1 MTPPRTVP
9 TPASPEATTVRWV
22 EILAVVASVMLCDL
36 TIYRGQ
42 GYMGLAGLC
51 LGLPLLLLFGSPIRR
66 CNVSLGVMCWLLT
79 GVIARLAWCGSPGA
93 VVVGVACLIGYAMS
107 LAGLPPYVTRA
118 LLFASQ
124 LIAAGHRGLNLYASR
139 LAVKS
144 SWIPGRGRFLSVGFP
159 LVALVVF
166 GTLFILANPDLV
178 KSIGVQFEQ
187 LVNMLTGWFE
197 NFSILEIPF
206 CVAAGW
212 LVIGLLRP
220 DRREPEEWVVMEE
233 ADPPGPAPLFE
244 AFRNTLV
251 MVVGLF
257 AVYLVFEFRTL
268 WFREFPKGFHYSGY
282 AHQGAAWLTVAL
294 ALATV
299 LLSMIFQGRILRDE
313 RLGRLRVLAWIWSVE
328 NFVLALAVFHRL
340 SIYVGFN
347 GMTRMRTIGWLG
359 ITSVGIGFLFVVIKI
374 SSQKDFRWLL
384 RRQLWTVSFAAYLY
398 FILPVDRW
406 ITQYNVQRVLVGD
419 LAPVVQISEHPLSAE
434 GYLELA
440 PLLKCQDITIRNG
453 ITAMLALRLGEAEK
467 YEVWRRDAGW
477 TGGQIAEAQLL
488 KQWMAIPD
496 ILASQ
501 GMIESSRD
509 SDMSAFRKYAYQ
521 WY

>member
-1 MTPPRTVP
+1 MPEPRT
-9 TPASPEATTVRWV
+9 TPNPAASEAATVRWV
-22 EILAVVASVMLCDL
+22 EILAVGASVMLCDL
-36 TIYRGQ
+36 TLYRGQ
-42 GYMGLAGLC
+42 GFMGLASLC

-66 CNVSLGVMCWLLT
+66 CQASLGVMSLLLA
-79 GVIARLAWCGSPGA
+79 GVVARLAWCGSSWA
-93 VVVGVACLIGYAMS
+93 VVVGTACLIGYAMS

-118 LLFASQ
+118 LAFASQ
-124 LIAAGHRGLNLYASR
+124 LIAAGHRGLYLYASR
-139 LAVKS
+139 LAAQS
-144 SWIPGRGRFLSVGFP
+144 SWIPGRGLFLSVGFP

-178 KSIGVQFEQ
+178 KSVGTQFEW
-187 LVNMLTGWFE
+187 LAHVITAWLE
-197 NFSILEIPF
+197 NFSVLEIPF

-220 DRREPEEWVVMEE
+220 DLREPEEWVVLEDAE
-233 ADPPGPAPLFE
+233 PPGPAPLFE

-268 WFREFPKGFHYSGY
+268 WFREFPQGFHYSGY

-313 RLGRLRVLAWIWSVE
+313 RLGRLRMLAWVWSVE
-328 NFVLALAVFHRL
+328 NFILALAVFHRL

-374 SSQKDFRWLL
+374 SCHKDFRWLL

-406 ITQYNVQRVLVGD
+406 ITQYNVQRILAGD

-434 GYLELA
+434 GYLLLA
-440 PLLKCQDITIRNG
+440 PLRTCQDATIRDG
-453 ITAMLALRLGEAEK
+453 IAAMLANRHDLAVRE
-467 YEVWRRDAGW
+467 EVVRRHGGW
-477 TGGQIAEAQLL
+477 TARQLAEERLLDQLNAAQ
-488 KQWMAIPD
+488 
-496 ILASQ
+496 ASPNSTP
-501 GMIESSRD
+501 EKRLVD
-509 SDMSAFRKYAYQ
+509 LTAFQKYAYQ

>member
-1 MTPPRTVP
+1 MTKPDAAPPSQ
-9 TPASPEATTVRWV
+9 PASPPIVQGIE
-22 EILAVVASVMLCDL
+22 LLVVAVSVVLCDL
-36 TIYRGQ
+36 TIFRGE
-42 GYMGLAGLC
+42 GYFGFAALFLVLPVLLAA
-51 LGLPLLLLFGSPIRR
+51 GSPIRR
-66 CNVSLGVMCWLLT
+66 VNLSLAVMGLLLLGV
-79 GVIARLAWCGSPGA
+79 VARLAWCGSPWA
-93 VVVGVACLIGYAMS
+93 VVAGFACLIGFAMS
-107 LAGLPPYVTRA
+107 LAGLPPYVTQG
-118 LLFASQ
+118 LSFASQ
-124 LIAAGHRGLNLYASR
+124 LIAAGHRGLNLYAARFVSQN
-139 LAVKS
+139 
-144 SWIPGRGRFLSVGFP
+144 SWIPGRGLFLSVGFP
-159 LVALVVF
+159 VVALLVF

-178 KSIGVQFEQ
+178 KSVGVQFEQ
-187 LVNMLTGWFE
+187 LVNVMTSWFE
-197 NFSILEIPF
+197 HFSFWEIPF

-220 DRREPEEWVVMEE
+220 DCREPEEWVVMEE
-233 ADPPGPAPLFE
+233 TEPTGPAPLFE

-257 AVYLVFEFRTL
+257 AIYLVFEFRTL

-313 RLGRLRVLAWIWSVE
+313 RLGRLRVLAWVWSVE

-347 GMTRMRTIGWLG
+347 GMTRMRTVGWLG
-359 ITSVGIGFLFVVIKI
+359 ITSVVVGFLFVVIKI
-374 SSQKDFRWLL
+374 SSHKDFRWLL

-398 FILPVDRW
+398 FILPIDRW
-406 ITQYNVQRVLVGD
+406 ITQYNVQRVLAGD

-440 PLLKCQDITIRNG
+440 PLLQCQDAAIRDG
-453 ITAMLALRLGEAEK
+453 IAAMLANRHDLAVREEVVRLAGGWTARQLAEEQLLDQLNTVQANRNYTAEK
-467 YEVWRRDAGW
+467 RFADG
-477 TGGQIAEAQLL
+477 
-488 KQWMAIPD
+488 D
-496 ILASQ
+496 
-501 GMIESSRD
+501 
-509 SDMSAFRKYAYQ
+509 AFRKYAYQ